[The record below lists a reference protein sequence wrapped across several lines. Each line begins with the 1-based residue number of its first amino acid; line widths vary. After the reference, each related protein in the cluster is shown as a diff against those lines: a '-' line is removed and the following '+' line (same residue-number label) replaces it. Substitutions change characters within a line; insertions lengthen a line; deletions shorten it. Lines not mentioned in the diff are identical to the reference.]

1 MLRKYTAS
9 ADNTIVSAYEL
20 NLTTRG
26 TGSNTGRADIL
37 ETFSIYGRATTS
49 SQELSRILI
58 NFPIDQISA
67 DRTSNIIP
75 ASSSVNFYLKMYN
88 APHSKTVPRDYKLV
102 VQPISQSWEEGD
114 GLDLEGYKDVTY
126 GGLGSNWISASSTA
140 LWTSVGGDYLE
151 DRVFTQTFS
160 DGTENLEID
169 ITDMVEDWIE
179 GSSGDKYDN
188 YGVSVRMSASYE
200 GSSSAAYV
208 DEDSNVILNTGGA
221 VKSYYTKRFFGRG
234 TQYFFYKPTI
244 EARWDSSTRDDRGNF
259 YFSSSRAPAA
269 DNLNTIYFYNRIR
282 GRLVNIPEIGDG
294 VLCVSLFSGSA
305 NNSMPSGSAQKM
317 INSSNS
323 SVTVLTGGYVDTG
336 IYSCSICITASS
348 ATGSL
353 VDTFYDV
360 WFSGSDSIAD
370 ATVAAEQYFTGSIQ
384 PLRHDTGYSIGIP
397 TYYLSVTN
405 LQSKYKPDDTARLNV
420 FVRKKDWSPTIY
432 TVANSEIESET
443 IVSASYR
450 VYRLLDGFGA
460 VPYGT
465 GSDLHTALSYDVSG
479 NYFDL
484 NMKLLEPG
492 YGYGLKFAFYDER
505 NLSWQEQDYVFKFRV
520 EDYEY

>member
-1 MLRKYTAS
+1 M
-9 ADNTIVSAYEL
+9 
-20 NLTTRG
+20 
-26 TGSNTGRADIL
+26 
-37 ETFSIYGRATTS
+37 
-49 SQELSRILI
+49 
-58 NFPIDQISA
+58 
-67 DRTSNIIP
+67 SNIVGT
-75 ASSSVNFYLKMYN
+75 AVTDSVI
-88 APHSKTVPRDYKLV
+88 TVT
-102 VQPISQSWEEGD
+102 SQFSGGD
-114 GLDLEGYKDVTY
+114 GKW
-126 GGLGSNWISASSTA
+126 NN
-140 LWTSVGGDYLE
+140 VGGDYLE
-151 DRVFTQTFS
+151 DRVYTQTFS
-160 DGTENLEID
+160 DGTENLEIN
-169 ITDMVEDWIE
+169 ITDMVEEWIT
-179 GSSGDKYDN
+179 GSSGGKYDN
-188 YGVSVRMSASYE
+188 YGMSVRMSASYE

-208 DEDSNVILNTGGA
+208 DEDSNVILNTVGA
-221 VKSYYTKRFFGRG
+221 EKSYYTKRFFGRG

-244 EARWDSSTRDDRGNF
+244 EARWDSATRDDRGNF

-269 DNLNTIYFYNRIR
+269 DNMNTIYFYNRIR
-282 GRLVNIPEIGDG
+282 GRLVNIPEIGKG
-294 VLCVSLFSGSA
+294 EVCVSLFSGSE
-305 NNSMPSGSAQKM
+305 NNSMPSGSAQKI

-370 ATVAAEQYFTGSIQ
+370 ATAASEQYFTGSIL
-384 PLRHDTGYSIGIP
+384 PLRHDTGYSIGKP
-397 TYYLSVTN
+397 SYYLSITN
-405 LQSKYKPDDTARLNV
+405 LQSKYKADDTVRLNL

-432 TVANSEIESET
+432 TVAKSEIESET
-443 IVSASYR
+443 ILSASYR

-465 GSDLHTALSYDVSG
+465 GSDLHTALSYDISG

-484 NMKLLEPG
+484 DMSLLEPG
-492 YGYGLKFAFYDER
+492 YGYGLKFCFYDER